1 MCIYIYRLVCGAPDA
16 QVGFHAVLDREQ
28 GSGILVFG
36 SVVTNVGHCYDSQTG
51 YFTPSTNGTFVFTW
65 NLDSYAQSAVAALE
79 VNGAEIT
86 TTQTQSSTYSY
97 YIGNSFIGSSFA
109 ILNLNPGDNVGLRLL
124 NGTVKQAFTMFTGWR
139 QNTNTLSINLLWV
152 CHLAQVN

>member
-1 MCIYIYRLVCGAPDA
+1 MCYAPEG
-16 QVGFHAVLDREQ
+16 QIGFHAVLDRDQ
-28 GSGILVFG
+28 GSGLLVFG
-36 SVVTNVGHCYDSQTG
+36 SVVTNVGQGYDPLTG
-51 YFTPSTNGTFVFTW
+51 YFSPRTNGTFVFTW

-86 TTQTQSSTYSY
+86 TTKTQSSTYSY
-97 YIGNSFIGSSFA
+97 NIGNSFIGSSFA

-139 QNTNTLSINLLWV
+139 QNTGTLSINLLWV
-152 CHLAQVN
+152 CQLSQVH